1 MRSWMLALAL
11 VLASCIE
18 DGSKELGESCW
29 TREDCADDPAGMVCD
44 ALVCG
49 WPDRTREL
57 GESCVEDYDC
67 KTEQCDQAEC
77 VPNTHNDGGGGDG
90 GGTIICNDGTRS
102 PTCTSCSSGCCSGHG
117 GCL

>member
-1 MRSWMLALAL
+1 MGIDVRSVNDLRLKCWRCWMRSWMLALAL

-57 GESCVEDYDC
+57 GE
-67 KTEQCDQAEC
+67 
-77 VPNTHNDGGGGDG
+77 
-90 GGTIICNDGTRS
+90 
-102 PTCTSCSSGCCSGHG
+102 
-117 GCL
+117 